1 LRACSITNLNK
12 LSAQFVN
19 SYHRFYIL
27 FNSVAQEVGRNSVG
41 VILTGMG
48 SDGAKGLL
56 AMRNGGA
63 HTISVHQSTCIVY
76 GRPKAA
82 EKMGASVKV
91 TKLFNIPRGIITAL
105 AVDVGVSVAG

>member
-1 LRACSITNLNK
+1 MNRNL
-12 LSAQFVN
+12 LSAQYVN

-41 VILTGMG
+41 VLLTGMG

-63 HTISVHQSTCIVY
+63 HTISEHQSTCIVY
-76 GRPKAA
+76 GMPKAA
-82 EKMGASVKV
+82 EKIGASVKV
-91 TKLFNIPRGIITAL
+91 TKLFNIPRGIISAL

>member
-1 LRACSITNLNK
+1 MNRNL
-12 LSAQFVN
+12 LSAQYVN

-41 VILTGMG
+41 VLLTGMG

-63 HTISVHQSTCIVY
+63 HTISEHQSTCIVY
-76 GRPKAA
+76 GMPKAA
-82 EKMGASVKV
+82 EEMGASVKV